1 MSFSFFFYFNN
12 KSMFFKY
19 DFFFHMIGVIFS
31 LIMVCWPVIISI
43 ENVYGHERFY
53 TNLNFPLIKFIYI
66 R

>member
-1 MSFSFFFYFNN
+1 
-12 KSMFFKY
+12 
-19 DFFFHMIGVIFS
+19 MIGVIFS
-31 LIMVCWPVIISI
+31 LIMVCWPVIIRI